1 MHTEIFTSRFLIFT
15 PFLIPLLR
23 CRDGKRRIV
32 RFSVEN
38 PLGANRRFQTPK
50 LTTSE
55 EQTVDLLRSKPSIC
69 ELEIV
74 NLAK

>member
-1 MHTEIFTSRFLIFT
+1 MI
-15 PFLIPLLR
+15 PFVLSPDDNMGIEKI
-23 CRDGKRRIV
+23 G
-32 RFSVEN
+32 FEN
-38 PLGANRRFQTPK
+38 TLGANRRFQTPK

-69 ELEIV
+69 KLEIV